1 MHKYYISCKRR
12 TLSKTKTKKR
22 VKNINVLTIS
32 CSTKV
37 FDVLITA
44 STKK

>member
-1 MHKYYISCKRR
+1 MQTTYIIKN
-12 TLSKTKTKKR
+12 KKKR

-44 STKK
+44 SIKK